1 MLIPCVE
8 LGRNLEYKPYTLP
21 FSVLMGM
28 IIQPTKVNQK
38 GMLTVCDDQNKH
50 MVSKSRLV

>member
-8 LGRNLEYKPYTLP
+8 LGLNLEYKPYTLP

-38 GMLTVCDDQNKH
+38 GILTVCDDQNKH